1 MMWACSLSEGFV
13 SASEEGGSHRA
24 CGAEKEGAV
33 TSSLVAY
40 ILAASG
46 EGIIGGWGS
55 TGG

>member
-24 CGAEKEGAV
+24 CGAE
-33 TSSLVAY
+33 TSSLVAC